1 MSPGITAARA
11 GVASNDA
18 FLASYVARVVTISS
32 TRTERCCR
40 SSRLPTFEQDGAE
53 SAPSCSKVDG
63 RSGRPFLE
71 APAVVWQQWPP
82 PETGTTKAPAFGS
95 DLGL

>member
-1 MSPGITAARA
+1 MGHFRLRASAKGGFKAGGRMPPGITAARA

-40 SSRLPTFEQDGAE
+40 SSRLPTFQALLTNPWVTE
-53 SAPSCSKVDG
+53 
-63 RSGRPFLE
+63 
-71 APAVVWQQWPP
+71 
-82 PETGTTKAPAFGS
+82 
-95 DLGL
+95 